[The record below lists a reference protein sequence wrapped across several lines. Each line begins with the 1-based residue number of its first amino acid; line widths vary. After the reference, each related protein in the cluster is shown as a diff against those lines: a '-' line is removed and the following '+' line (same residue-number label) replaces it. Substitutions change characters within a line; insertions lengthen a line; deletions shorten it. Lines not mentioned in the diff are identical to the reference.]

1 MGNHKGSMGF
11 IPVGP
16 FVGFPRAQAALK
28 QPLFSGWLQPSSA
41 PCCILR
47 ASAHSEELSEA
58 ANR

>member
-28 QPLFSGWLQPSSA
+28 QPLFSGWLQ
-41 PCCILR
+41 L
-47 ASAHSEELSEA
+47 A
-58 ANR
+58 ALLAAY